1 MKKLIILVVFLFSVV
16 GCVTIEIKPY
26 VPEKCEVT
34 LSDKE
39 KLELL

>member
-1 MKKLIILVVFLFSVV
+1 MKKWIILALFLLSVA

-39 KLELL
+39 KLEQL